1 VVWRRPAEIGGY
13 VLAGGRSSRMGRD
26 KAFLELAGKPL
37 VLHAVVKLRRVCM
50 EVSVLGDDSALDDY
64 APLVRDLHPDCGPM
78 GGMEA
83 ALVHSRYE
91 WNLFL
96 PVDVP
101 YLPTAYLS
109 HWVRMTLPDE
119 SWTYPDVSSD
129 DPIRGR
135 LVFPAKHGARV
146 FLFTVNKIP
155 QPTVAL
161 VHRDVRPFLTEAL
174 KRGEYK
180 LFPVLEKACK
190 EISAG
195 KGLPPGVGMWKI
207 PYWSGLTSKP
217 GPQRTGEDWWYTT
230 DAQER
235 HSGSWFAN
243 LNTPEEFAEA
253 ERHLDA
259 LDT

>member
-1 VVWRRPAEIGGY
+1 
-13 VLAGGRSSRMGRD
+13 MGRD

-50 EVSVLGDDSALDDY
+50 EVSVLGNDPALDAY
-64 APLVRDLHPDCGPM
+64 APLVTDLHPDCGPM
-78 GGMEA
+78 GGMEV
-83 ALVHSRYE
+83 ALLHSRYD

-101 YLPTAYLS
+101 FVPTIYLS
-109 HWVRMTLPDE
+109 LWVGQTLPEE
-119 SWTYPDVSSD
+119 S
-129 DPIRGR
+129 GR
-135 LVFPAKHGARV
+135 HQKLHEGFEMPGTHARV
-146 FLFTVNKIP
+146 MMFTVDGVP

-161 VHRDVRPFLTEAL
+161 VHREVRPFLTEAL
-174 KRGEYK
+174 ERGEYK
-180 LFPVLEKACK
+180 LFPVLEKACR
-190 EISAG
+190 EISVR
-195 KGLPPGVGMWKI
+195 KGLLPGVGMWKI
-207 PYWSGLTSKP
+207 PYWSGLTSRP
-217 GPQRTGEDWWYTT
+217 GRTGGDWWYTT

-253 ERHLDA
+253 EKHLDA

>member
-1 VVWRRPAEIGGY
+1 
-13 VLAGGRSSRMGRD
+13 MGRD

-50 EVSVLGDDSALDDY
+50 EVSVLGNDSALDAY
-64 APLVRDLHPDCGPM
+64 APLVKDLHPDCGPM

-83 ALVHSRYE
+83 ALLHSRYD

-101 YLPTAYLS
+101 FVPTAYLS
-109 HWVRMTLPDE
+109 GWVRHMLPNE
-119 SWTYPDVSSD
+119 SG
-129 DPIRGR
+129 IRHKPPEGFE
-135 LVFPAKHGARV
+135 VPGAQARV
-146 FLFTVNKIP
+146 MMFTVDGVP

-161 VHRDVRPFLTEAL
+161 VHREVRPFLTEAL
-174 KRGEYK
+174 ERGEYK
-180 LFPVLEKACK
+180 LFPVLERACR
-190 EISAG
+190 EISVG
-195 KGLPPGVGMWKI
+195 KQLLPGVGMWKI
-207 PYWSGLTSKP
+207 PYWSDLTSRP
-217 GPQRTGEDWWYTT
+217 GPRRTKEDWCYTT
-230 DAQER
+230 NAQER

>member
-1 VVWRRPAEIGGY
+1 
-13 VLAGGRSSRMGRD
+13 MGRD

-50 EVSVLGDDSALDDY
+50 EVSVLGDNPALDAY

-83 ALVHSRYE
+83 ALLHSRYD

-96 PVDVP
+96 PVDMP
-101 YLPTAYLS
+101 FLPTTYLS
-109 HWVRMTLPDE
+109 GWVRHTLPAE
-119 SWTYPDVSSD
+119 SGIRHTGPEGSEMPSD
-129 DPIRGR
+129 
-135 LVFPAKHGARV
+135 HARV
-146 FLFTVNKIP
+146 RMFTVDGVP
-155 QPTVAL
+155 QPTAAL
-161 VHRDVRPFLTEAL
+161 VHREVRPFLTEAL

-180 LFPVLEKACK
+180 LFPALEKACE
-190 EISAG
+190 EISIG
-195 KGLPPGVGMWKI
+195 KGLLPGVGMWKI

-217 GPQRTGEDWWYTT
+217 GPRRTGEDWRYTT

-235 HSGSWFAN
+235 YSGSWFAN

-253 ERHLDA
+253 ERHLEA

>member
-1 VVWRRPAEIGGY
+1 MLWRRPAQIGGY

-26 KAFLELAGKPL
+26 KALLELAGKPL
-37 VLHAVVKLRRVCM
+37 VHHAVVKLRRVCM
-50 EVSVLGDDSALDDY
+50 EVSVLGDDPALDAY
-64 APLVRDLHPDCGPM
+64 APLVRDLHPGCGPM

-83 ALVHSRYE
+83 ALLHSRYD

-96 PVDVP
+96 PVDMP
-101 YLPTAYLS
+101 FLPTTYLS
-109 HWVRMTLPDE
+109 GWVRHTLPEE
-119 SWTYPDVSSD
+119 SG
-129 DPIRGR
+129 IRHTGPER
-135 LVFPAKHGARV
+135 SEMPADHARV
-146 FLFTVNKIP
+146 RMFTVDGVP

-161 VHRDVRPFLTEAL
+161 VHREVRPFLTEAL

-180 LFPVLEKACK
+180 LFPVLEKACR
-190 EISAG
+190 EISVG
-195 KGLPPGVGMWKI
+195 KGLLPGVGMWKI

-217 GPQRTGEDWWYTT
+217 GPRRMGEDWWYTT

-235 HSGSWFAN
+235 YSGSWFAN

>member
-1 VVWRRPAEIGGY
+1 
-13 VLAGGRSSRMGRD
+13 MGRD

-50 EVSVLGDDSALDDY
+50 EVSILGNNPALDAY
-64 APLVRDLHPDCGPM
+64 SPLVRDVHPDCGPM

-83 ALVHSRYE
+83 ALLHSRYD

-101 YLPTAYLS
+101 FLPTAYLWC
-109 HWVRMTLPDE
+109 WVGQTLPDE
-119 SWTYPDVSSD
+119 SGRHHMGPVGSELRRD
-129 DPIRGR
+129 D
-135 LVFPAKHGARV
+135 ARV
-146 FLFTVNKIP
+146 RMFTVDGEP
-155 QPTVAL
+155 QPTLAL
-161 VHRDVRPFLTEAL
+161 VHREVRPFLTEAL
-174 KRGEYK
+174 VREEYK
-180 LFPVLEKACK
+180 LFPVLEKACR
-190 EISAG
+190 EISVR
-195 KGLPPGVGMWKI
+195 KGLLPGVGMWKI

-217 GPQRTGEDWWYTT
+217 GPERTGEDWWYIT
-230 DAQER
+230 DAQR
-235 HSGSWFAN
+235 RQSGNWFAN

>member
-1 VVWRRPAEIGGY
+1 
-13 VLAGGRSSRMGRD
+13 MGRD
-26 KAFLELAGKPL
+26 KALMELGGKPL

-50 EVSVLGDDSALDDY
+50 EVSVLGDNPALDAY
-64 APLVRDLHPDCGPM
+64 ARLVKDVHPGCGPM

-83 ALVHSRYE
+83 ALLHSRYD

-101 YLPTAYLS
+101 FVPTAYLS
-109 HWVRMTLPDE
+109 GWVRQAVHHAGGEKLHEGFEMPF
-119 SWTYPDVSSD
+119 VHA
-129 DPIRGR
+129 
-135 LVFPAKHGARV
+135 LVWMFRV
-146 FLFTVNKIP
+146 EGVP

-161 VHRDVRPFLTEAL
+161 VHREIRPFLTEAL
-174 KRGEYK
+174 ERGEYK
-180 LFPVLEKACK
+180 LFPVLERACR
-190 EISAG
+190 EISVG
-195 KGLPPGVGMWKI
+195 KGLLPGVGMVAI

-217 GPQRTGEDWWYTT
+217 GPRRIGEDWWYTT
-230 DAQER
+230 EAQER
-235 HSGSWFAN
+235 GSGRWFAN

>member
-1 VVWRRPAEIGGY
+1 
-13 VLAGGRSSRMGRD
+13 MGRN

-50 EVSVLGDDSALDDY
+50 EVSVLGNDSALDAY
-64 APLVRDLHPDCGPM
+64 APLVKDLHPDCGPM
-78 GGMEA
+78 GGIEA
-83 ALVHSRYE
+83 ALLRSRYD

-96 PVDVP
+96 PVDIP
-101 YLPTAYLS
+101 FLPTAYLS
-109 HWVRMTLPDE
+109 GWLRHTLPQE
-119 SWTYPDVSSD
+119 SG
-129 DPIRGR
+129 IR
-135 LVFPAKHGARV
+135 RV
-146 FLFTVNKIP
+146 MMFTVDRVP

-161 VHRDVRPFLTEAL
+161 VHREVGPFLTEAL
-174 KRGEYK
+174 ERGRYK
-180 LFPVLEKACK
+180 LFPVLEEACR
-190 EISAG
+190 EISVR
-195 KGLPPGVGMWKI
+195 KGLLPGVGMWKI

-217 GPQRTGEDWWYTT
+217 GPQRKGEDWWYTT
-230 DAQER
+230 HAQER